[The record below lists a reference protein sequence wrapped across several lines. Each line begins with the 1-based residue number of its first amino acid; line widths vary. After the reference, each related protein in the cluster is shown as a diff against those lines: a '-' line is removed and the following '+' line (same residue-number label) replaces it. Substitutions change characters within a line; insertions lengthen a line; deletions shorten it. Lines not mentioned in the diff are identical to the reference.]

1 MRHFLWVLLLLAP
14 VLALAP
20 GDPVNLPKIQDA
32 YGKSVDLAAM
42 AKEGKYLLFWFYP
55 KANSPG
61 CTAQGKRYAE
71 LYSEFE
77 KLGVE
82 IFGVSA
88 DPAAEQCA
96 FIEQMALK
104 GAMLP
109 DRDGSLA
116 RLFKVGGLFGFY
128 NRDTILVNPQSRIER
143 IWRNVN
149 AFRDADTVLAYVRG
163 LKR

>member
-1 MRHFLWVLLLLAP
+1 MRRFLWILLLMAP
-14 VLALAP
+14 ALALVP
-20 GDPVNLPKIQDA
+20 GDPVNLPKVQDS
-32 YGKSVDLAAM
+32 YGKPVDLAARVK
-42 AKEGKYLLFWFYP
+42 AGKYLLFWFYP
-55 KANSPG
+55 KASSPG

-71 LYSEFE
+71 LYGEFE
-77 KLGVE
+77 ALGVE

-128 NRDTILVNPQSRIER
+128 NRDTILVNPQGRVER

-149 AFRDADTVLAYVRG
+149 PFRDADTVLAYVQG

>member
-1 MRHFLWVLLLLAP
+1 MRRLWWITLLLAP

-20 GDPVNLPKIQDA
+20 GDPVALPKVQDS
-32 YGKSVDLAAM
+32 YGRPVDLAAI
-42 AKEGKYLLFWFYP
+42 ARGGKYLLFWFYP

-71 LYSEFE
+71 LYNEFDR
-77 KLGVE
+77 LGVE
-82 IFGVSA
+82 IFGVSS

-109 DRDGSLA
+109 DKNGTLA
-116 RLFKVGGLFGFY
+116 RLFKVGGFFGFY
-128 NRDTILVNPQSRIER
+128 SRDTILVNPQGRIER

-149 AFRDADTVLAYVRG
+149 PFRDADTVLAYMRE

>member
-1 MRHFLWVLLLLAP
+1 MLLLLTP
-14 VLALAP
+14 VLALSP
-20 GDPVNLPKIQDA
+20 GDPVNLPKVQDA
-32 YGKSVDLAAM
+32 YGRPVDLAAL
-42 AKEGKYLLFWFYP
+42 ASEGKYLLFWFYP
-55 KANSPG
+55 KASSPG

-109 DRDGSLA
+109 DREGRLA
-116 RLFKVGGLFGFY
+116 QLFKVGGIFGFY
-128 NRDTILVNPQSRIER
+128 NRDTILVNPKGRIER

-149 AFRDADTVLAYVRG
+149 PFRDADTVLAYVRG